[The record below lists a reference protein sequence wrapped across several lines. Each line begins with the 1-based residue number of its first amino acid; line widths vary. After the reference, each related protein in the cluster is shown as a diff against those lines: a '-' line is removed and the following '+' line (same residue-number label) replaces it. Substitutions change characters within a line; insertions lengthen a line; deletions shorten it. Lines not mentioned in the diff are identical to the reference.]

1 MQLGP
6 PFLRE
11 VRSAQYLASTL
22 VILGLIDAG
31 INTAVYWKQ
40 MEATISIVLLVV
52 LGYSLFFCL
61 LVWQLGRLRE
71 WARRILLVLAYLNV
85 ISSGGELILQ
95 LALVGPIQGSMLYK
109 VYYYGASIIFVMIN
123 ALLSYYLAKS
133 SVRDACQVRRSR
145 TSASDIPQNAR

>member
-1 MQLGP
+1 MQVGP

-11 VRSAQYLASTL
+11 VRSAQYLASAL
-22 VILGLIDAG
+22 VILGLIDTG
-31 INTAVYWKQ
+31 ITTAVYWKQ
-40 MEATISIVLLVV
+40 MEAIISIVLLAM

-71 WARRILLVLAYLNV
+71 WARRILLVLAYLYV
-85 ISSGGELILQ
+85 IGIGGQILQ
-95 LALVGPIQGSMLYK
+95 LAFVGPIQGSMLYK
-109 VYYYGASIIFVMIN
+109 VYYYGTNIIFVMIN

>member
-1 MQLGP
+1 MQVGP

-11 VRSAQYLASTL
+11 VRSAQYLASAL
-22 VILGLIDAG
+22 VILGLIDTG
-31 INTAVYWKQ
+31 ITTAVYWKQ
-40 MEATISIVLLVV
+40 MEATISIVLLAM

-85 ISSGGELILQ
+85 IGSGGELILQ
-95 LALVGPIQGSMLYK
+95 LAFVGPIQGSMLYK
-109 VYYYGASIIFVMIN
+109 VYYYGGSIIFAMIN
-123 ALLSYYLAKS
+123 VSLSYYLARS

-145 TSASDIPQNAR
+145 TSASDIPQNTR

>member
-1 MQLGP
+1 M
-6 PFLRE
+6 
-11 VRSAQYLASTL
+11 
-22 VILGLIDAG
+22 D
-31 INTAVYWKQ
+31 
-40 MEATISIVLLVV
+40 TIASIVLLAV

-71 WARRILLVLAYLNV
+71 WARRVLLVLAYLYV
-85 ISSGGELILQ
+85 IGSGGQFLQ

-109 VYYYGASIIFVMIN
+109 VYYYGASIIFVIIS
-123 ALLSYYLAKS
+123 ALLPYYLTKS